1 MPVLYYLQWKED
13 GVGASGGE
21 GSAKGDI
28 EGGVNMNLK
37 KLDQN
42 NEVEYS
48 ELQRNKR
55 NSEYLNKITLSV
67 EQAKR
72 GEVASKTIEELEA
85 LENE

>member
-1 MPVLYYLQWKED
+1 
-13 GVGASGGE
+13 
-21 GSAKGDI
+21 
-28 EGGVNMNLK
+28 MNLK